1 MTGLISGILEFLI
14 GFLFIPRLITFAGM
28 FLIPMFGISVQYV
41 FYIGLGISVILLGIL
56 FYFRKIMAIGFLL
69 GIILDIFFLI
79 LNIKLF

>member
-1 MTGLISGILEFLI
+1 
-14 GFLFIPRLITFAGM
+14 
-28 FLIPMFGISVQYV
+28 
-41 FYIGLGISVILLGIL
+41 GLGISVILLGIL